1 LPVDAIYLLIL
12 RITITKFSADD
23 TKNHTIEA
31 EVQWRGPYGY
41 LSAIDYPLLHF
52 YGFMC
57 IFYALMALAW
67 LIVCLKHWK
76 DLLRVQFWIGL
87 FSGF

>member
-57 IFYALMALAW
+57 IFYTLMALAW

-76 DLLRVQFWIGL
+76 DLLRVQFWIG
-87 FSGF
+87 